1 MTSSAR
7 TNRELFHEV
16 AQALFIDQDVDR
28 FAEFVSDETYI
39 QHNPAI
45 PDGKD
50 AALAFLR
57 PVMEHKD
64 PSALVRHV
72 LVDGD
77 IGVIHA
83 QVRALDGLSQ
93 MNIIDMFRIS
103 DGKLV
108 EHWDVMAPVKAH
120 IHPHQA

>member
-1 MTSSAR
+1 MTMPAR
-7 TNRELFHEV
+7 TNRELFQEI
-16 AQALFIDQDVDR
+16 AQALFVDQDVDR

-45 PDGKD
+45 ADGKD

-57 PVMEHKD
+57 TVLEHKD
-64 PSALVRHV
+64 PSARVTHV

-103 DGKLV
+103 NGKLV
-108 EHWDVMAPVKAH
+108 EHWDVMAPVKTH
-120 IHPHQA
+120 IHPHLA

>member
-1 MTSSAR
+1 MTVPAR
-7 TNRELFHEV
+7 TNRELLQEV
-16 AQALFIDQDVDR
+16 AKALFIDQDVNR

-45 PDGKD
+45 ADGKE

-57 PVMEHKD
+57 PVLEHKD
-64 PSALVRHV
+64 PSARVTHV

-83 QVRALDGLSQ
+83 QVRGLDGRSQ
-93 MNIIDMFRIS
+93 MNIVDMFRIS

-108 EHWDVMAPVKAH
+108 EHWDVMAPIKTH